1 MKGADAG
8 GRLCSLSPSGGQ
20 SKEVMGDNHPGGA
33 LQDCDL
39 CMAARWGSGNRIDLG
54 EKAPATHLFSGNL
67 NVSLTHRM
75 SFRHCKQT
83 QSLEQ
88 NIISLPIF
96 LFIVVD
102 FLLRKG
108 PKRKERTVGYW
119 SSEGWN
125 ALILARTGRSWH
137 LGFTRS
143 GRRFSNML
151 VGYGAHL

>member
-1 MKGADAG
+1 MNGAEAG
-8 GRLCSLSPSGGQ
+8 GRLCSLSPSGGP
-20 SKEVMGDNHPGGA
+20 SKEVMRDNHPGGA

-39 CMAARWGSGNRIDLG
+39 CLVARWGSGNRTDLG
-54 EKAPATHLFSGNL
+54 EEAPATHLFSGNL

-75 SFRHCKQT
+75 LFRHCKQT
-83 QSLEQ
+83 QTLGQ
-88 NIISLPIF
+88 NIISLPNF
-96 LFIVVD
+96 LFIIVD

-108 PKRKERTVGYW
+108 PKRKERRVGYR
-119 SSEGWN
+119 SSEGWD

-151 VGYGAHL
+151 AGHGAHL